1 MQRATD
7 YAQLSTQNTAARAT
21 ANITQLQVRLA
32 KGMSAFGGLEPGQA
46 AGVAREMMKFDTYS
60 AGRRL
65 REGITLATIGT
76 RLSGA
81 ELLGDQAQMNYN
93 RIMDVGTRDIVVY
106 VPSHRRAQIGI
117 DHPAE
122 LATLLRLSMERRVRG
137 VWLVSLSPSMT
148 EPKIT
153 EAYSRLATGWTSVQL
168 PGREIDGKLRRPVT
182 QLDLSGLPVNVA
194 EGVDEG
200 IARLYGEATS
210 GMDDYTPIAEAGTP
224 FSGRGRTP
232 GPRTVRKTKRAPVEK
247 PPVGRQLDF
256 GGKRPRPSPRDR
268 GKGRKRSK
276 YSRTPTG
283 KE

>member
-1 MQRATD
+1 MARATD

-21 ANITQLQVRLA
+21 ENITQLQVRLA

-65 REGITLATIGT
+65 KEGITLATIGT

-93 RIMDVGTRDIVVY
+93 RIMDDGTRDIVVY

-117 DHPAE
+117 AHPAE

-168 PGREIDGKLRRPVT
+168 PGREIDGKLRRPVAE
-182 QLDLSGLPVNVA
+182 LDLTGLPVDVA
-194 EGVDEG
+194 EGVDKG
-200 IARLYGEATS
+200 IAHLYGEATS
-210 GMDDYTPIAEAGTP
+210 GMDDYTPIAEVGTP
-224 FSGRGRTP
+224 FSGRGRLA
-232 GPRTVRKTKRAPVEK
+232 GPRTERKQRRSRGSEPRVRRRLDLGAKR
-247 PPVGRQLDF
+247 R
-256 GGKRPRPSPRDR
+256 RPPSPERD
-268 GKGRKRSK
+268 KGKRSK
-276 YSRTPTG
+276 HSRTPG
-283 KE
+283 KK